1 MDIQKLFRITMYVLL
16 AAYALGNVLFIFRAE
31 VIMENGPVNPG
42 PYSIYSSID
51 FFRVYHLWGIVLA
64 GFTAYAFYKEHR
76 NLFLI
81 SLFLLFVVFFYP
93 KFSSDPVNDNK
104 PKQNPTE
111 QVEPTDS
118 VTGARDTVR

>member
-1 MDIQKLFRITMYVLL
+1 MYVMLGM
-16 AAYALGNVLFIFRAE
+16 YAIGNILFIIRAD
-31 VIMENGPVNPG
+31 VIMASGPVNPG

-51 FFRVYHLWGIVLA
+51 FFRVYHLWGIVMA

-81 SLFLLFVVFFYP
+81 SMFLLLVIFFYP

-104 PKQNPTE
+104 PEQNPVE
-111 QVEPTDS
+111 KVEPKDS
-118 VTGARDTVR
+118 AAGAKDSAG